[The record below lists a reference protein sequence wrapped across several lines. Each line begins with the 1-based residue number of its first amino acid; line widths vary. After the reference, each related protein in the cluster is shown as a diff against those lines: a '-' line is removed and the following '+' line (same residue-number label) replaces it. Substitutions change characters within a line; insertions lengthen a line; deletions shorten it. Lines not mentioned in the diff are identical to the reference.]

1 MLVGPLNL
9 CFFLLMLNSESVL
22 ALCEVRVRILNFGCH
37 LDWECPDANPDTT
50 YTVQSRTSGKPWKNV
65 SDCIQISRKSCNLSH
80 VTNINVYNYIKL
92 SSEEQLGI
100 INETYCNPMN
110 DEAPTFSPPSVTIS
124 MENQSLWVTVYF
136 PCAPSTSC
144 NNRKET
150 HCPCSISDHTVL
162 SVTVI
167 LYNKNNPSDTQ
178 IRSVGNVEEISI
190 REEFGFIISG
200 NVYCAV
206 ANFTSEGPPVSEPS
220 PPSPPQCIY
229 IPAKIESLIVMVVC
243 AVIVALVLACF
254 LLWRLCG
261 SSERPLP
268 KSLASLYDQEIQN
281 ATFIDSSKAAPDRES
296 SEGDKISIVSLYEF
310 TLIDNQSYYHS
321 SQSLGKGY
329 YKSPMLQDPNYI
341 EDSAGV
347 LAVESEGL
355 EIDEADCFEL
365 LWTSNVMQERGER
378 YPYLSE
384 TPNIPLSSVRVKC
397 AEREETTAGPE
408 LCGDVTGHVYEETC
422 RSINLCV

>member
-1 MLVGPLNL
+1 MPVGPINV

-50 YTVQSRTSGKPWKNV
+50 YTVQTQSSTSGPWKNV
-65 SDCIQISRKSCNLSH
+65 SDCIQISRKSCDLSH
-80 VTNINVYNYIKL
+80 VFTNLNVFYFIRL

-100 INETYCNPMN
+100 IDETYCDPIN
-110 DEAPTFSPPSVTIS
+110 DEAATFSPPSVTIS

-136 PCAPSTSC
+136 PCAPSISC
-144 NNRKET
+144 KPHGEEAL
-150 HCPCSISDHTVL
+150 CPCPISDHTSDL

-167 LYNKNNPSDTQ
+167 LYNKNDPSDTQ
-178 IRSVGNVEEISI
+178 IRSDRNVEEASV
-190 REEFGFIISG
+190 RKEFGFLISG

-206 ANFTSEGPPVSEPS
+206 ANFTSEGHLAPS

-229 IPAKIESLIVMVVC
+229 VPAKIESLLVVVVC
-243 AVIVALVLACF
+243 AVLVALVLACF
-254 LLWRLCG
+254 LLWRQFG

-268 KSLASLYDQEIQN
+268 KSLALLYDQEIQN
-281 ATFIDSSKAAPDRES
+281 ATFIDPSKAASDRES
-296 SEGDKISIVSLYEF
+296 FEGDKISIVSLYEF

-329 YKSPMLQDPNYI
+329 YKSPMLQDPNYT

-347 LAVESEGL
+347 LTVESEGL
-355 EIDEADCFEL
+355 EIDGADCFEF
-365 LWTSNVMQERGER
+365 LWTSNVTQERGEK

-384 TPNIPLSSVRVKC
+384 TLNIPLSSVRVKC
-397 AEREETTAGPE
+397 TEREETTAGPE
-408 LCGDVTGHVYEETC
+408 LCGDVSGHVYEDK
-422 RSINLCV
+422 NL